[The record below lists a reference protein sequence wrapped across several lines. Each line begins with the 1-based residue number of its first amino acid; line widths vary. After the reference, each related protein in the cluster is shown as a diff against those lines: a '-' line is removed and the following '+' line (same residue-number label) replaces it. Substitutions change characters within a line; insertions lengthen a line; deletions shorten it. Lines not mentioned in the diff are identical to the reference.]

1 MPRNAASSMED
12 AFLQTI
18 LDHPDDDMPRLVFA
32 DWLEEHSNPRGA
44 FIRLQCQRA
53 KLTPY
58 DPGWKEMLSEESTLL
73 KQFEAEWSKPVLRY
87 VEAVHY
93 RRGFV
98 EHVRVSATK
107 LLKNAE
113 RLFRSAPVRSIRLER
128 VDRLAEIAE
137 CSWLARVTELDLNRE
152 LFGSR
157 SLQTLIRSEHCRSL
171 RVLRLDR
178 CTLQATTIQMLAS
191 AANLHVLQ
199 TLTLAGNALTEES
212 AASLANSPHLTS
224 LRELNLSDN
233 QLESAGA
240 AALCAAPTFQLTRLS
255 LANNRIGNEGLGAI
269 ARCPQLAQLRY
280 LDLEK
285 NSLANLGFEALIQ
298 SPHVG
303 QLEYLN
309 LAQNHISSRGV
320 QLLTDSSLL
329 AGLSYLNLRNNEIDK
344 ATALTMPQRLRT
356 PKMREL
362 LF

>member
-1 MPRNAASSMED
+1 MPRQAASSMED

-18 LDHPDDDMPRLVFA
+18 LDNPDDDMPRLVFA
-32 DWLEEHSNPRGA
+32 DWLEEHGNPRGA

-53 KLTPY
+53 KLTQH
-58 DPGWKEMLSEESTLL
+58 DPHWKAMLSEESALL
-73 KQFEAEWSKPVLRY
+73 KQFEAEWSKPILRY
-87 VEAVHY
+87 VEAVQY

-107 LLKNAE
+107 LLKSAE
-113 RLFRSAPVRSIRLER
+113 RLFRATPVCSIRLER
-128 VDRLAEIAE
+128 VDRLGEIAD
-137 CSWLARVTELDLNRE
+137 CAWLMRVTELDLNRE

-178 CTLQATTIQMLAS
+178 CALQVASIQMLAS
-191 AANLHVLQ
+191 APNLHALQ
-199 TLTLAGNALTEES
+199 TLTLTGNALTEET
-212 AASLANSPHLTS
+212 AASLVNSPHLTS

-240 AALCAAPTFQLTRLS
+240 IALSASPTFQLARLS

-269 ARCPQLAQLRY
+269 ARCPQLAHLQY

-285 NSLANLGFEALIQ
+285 NAIANLGLEALIQ
-298 SPHVG
+298 SPHIG

-309 LAQNHISSRGV
+309 LAQNHISTRGV
-320 QLLTDSSLL
+320 QLLTDSPLL

-344 ATALTMPQRLRT
+344 ATALTVPQRLRT